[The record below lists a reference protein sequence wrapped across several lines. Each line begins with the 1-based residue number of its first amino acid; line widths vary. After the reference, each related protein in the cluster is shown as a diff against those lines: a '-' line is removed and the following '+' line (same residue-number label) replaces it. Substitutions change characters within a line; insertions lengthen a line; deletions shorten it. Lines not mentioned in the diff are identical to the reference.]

1 MGQERSIETTGE
13 TVEEAIAAG
22 LAELGV
28 SPTEVIVE
36 VLEEPS
42 RGVFG
47 IGAHPA
53 RVRLQLLSVPKPPTP
68 APTAPPPAP
77 EPQRPVEPPSQVSAE
92 RYERAERP
100 QRPERREQPRRDAEQ
115 SSYDFPDDSDVDAA
129 SLMSEDYEDVAEA
142 DLDEEAQVG
151 QTAPIG

>member
-1 MGQERSIETTGE
+1 MSSERSIEVTGE
-13 TVEEAIAAG
+13 TVEEAIGKG

-53 RVRLQLLSVPKPPTP
+53 RVRLQLLSVPKPPP
-68 APTAPPPAP
+68 PPPA
-77 EPQRPVEPPSQVSAE
+77 A
-92 RYERAERP
+92 
-100 QRPERREQPRRDAEQ
+100 
-115 SSYDFPDDSDVDAA
+115 
-129 SLMSEDYEDVAEA
+129 
-142 DLDEEAQVG
+142 
-151 QTAPIG
+151 